1 MVKDSIFFFDL
12 LGKYSL
18 DLEIR
23 RKSKKW
29 KKDWLHPVSTVSV
42 NFVIFTNFFLFS
54 EFDKIY
60 QRLDV
65 TLIERGESFYHDMM
79 PKVVA
84 DLERKGLWLLFTM
97 DFTVLSQSKSKYLTA
112 RSVYQYMAAF
122 GLKTILKLSR
132 QILHRVA
139 AVCHF
144 LLIKIS
150 ARN

>member
-1 MVKDSIFFFDL
+1 MMCLGMVKDSIFFFDL

-23 RKSKKW
+23 RKSKNE

-42 NFVIFTNFFLFS
+42 NFVIFINFFLFS

-84 DLERKGLWLLFTM
+84 DLERKGL
-97 DFTVLSQSKSKYLTA
+97 
-112 RSVYQYMAAF
+112 
-122 GLKTILKLSR
+122 
-132 QILHRVA
+132 
-139 AVCHF
+139 
-144 LLIKIS
+144 
-150 ARN
+150 